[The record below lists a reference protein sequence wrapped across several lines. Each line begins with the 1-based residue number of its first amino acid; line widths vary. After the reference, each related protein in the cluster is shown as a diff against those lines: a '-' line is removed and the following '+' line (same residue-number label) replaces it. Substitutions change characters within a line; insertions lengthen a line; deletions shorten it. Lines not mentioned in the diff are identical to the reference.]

1 MTALRSSG
9 GPPKQD
15 RGDRRP
21 SLVDVAKVA
30 AEDLLDLFTAQIK
43 LARLELSS
51 DLREALKRFVRV
63 ALFIP
68 PLLVGYAFGM
78 AAIASWLG
86 GYWGRPVALASV
98 AAMQIVAAGIGIVWS
113 LSALGRAR
121 ILKRAST
128 EMAET
133 VQRTIAAVSDPA
145 GLSGG

>member
-1 MTALRSSG
+1 VTVLRSAAGS
-9 GPPKQD
+9 PKQD

-43 LARLELSS
+43 LARLELAA
-51 DLREALKRFVRV
+51 DLREALKRFVWV

-78 AAIASWLG
+78 AAIASWLAE
-86 GYWGRPVALASV
+86 YWGRPVALASV
-98 AAMQIVAAGIGIVWS
+98 AALQIVAAGTGIVWS

-145 GLSGG
+145 RSSNG